1 MNGAEYI
8 IRFLEEKGVDLVFGY
23 PGGAVL
29 FLYDVLGQSAIRHI
43 LARHEQGAIH
53 AADGYA
59 RVTGKT
65 GVCFA
70 TSGPGATNLVT
81 GIANAYLDSVPILAI
96 TGQVGVE
103 SIGRDSFQ
111 EADIVGITMPVTKHS
126 YLVKE
131 LESLPAVLEEAW
143 NLANCDRPGPVLID
157 IPKNLFMGTV
167 DIPKGTLNVPNRKC
181 LLKNGLTKQVATKQL
196 AKILEVLKT
205 AQRPLLFAG
214 GGVVSGGAWEELQEF
229 RRYSG
234 IPVVTSLMGKGVLPE
249 EPGVSL
255 GMVGMH
261 GRPIANLALSR
272 CDVLLAL
279 GVRFSDRVTGNPQ
292 NFLSDTCIVHV
303 DIDPAELGKNIRT
316 DFPVVS
322 DVQKFLKMILQFMQ
336 QEKIELNFQPWH
348 EQISRWETE
357 YPLTY
362 LQGDLLKPQ
371 AVIEEVARQ
380 TKSESPVVVTDVGQH
395 QMFVAQYYPVKG
407 RRNFVTSGGLGTMG
421 FGLPAAMGAA
431 LGRPGEKVILFLGDG
446 GFQMTVQELAVIA
459 QYQLPVKV
467 FIINNS
473 CLGMVRQWQE
483 IFFKGH
489 YAHSLFTEG
498 PDFIKLVEAYGIT
511 AFQLTRPED
520 TTIVVH
526 EALTHPG
533 PVVVNC
539 IVDQGENVLP
549 MIPPGGKP
557 DEMLGRWR
565 GETHISRF
573 G

>member
-8 IRFLEEKGVDLVFGY
+8 VNFLGKKGVDLVFGY

-29 FLYDVLGQSAIRHI
+29 FLYDVLGRSSIKHI
-43 LARHEQGAIH
+43 LTRHEQGAIH

-96 TGQVGVE
+96 TGQVGVD

-126 YLVKE
+126 YLVKK
-131 LESLPAVLEEAW
+131 LESLPAILEEAW
-143 NLANCDRPGPVLID
+143 NVANHDRPGPVLID
-157 IPKNLFMGTV
+157 IPKNLFMGTA
-167 DIPKGTLNVPNRKC
+167 DFSEATINVSNRKVP
-181 LLKNGLTKQVATKQL
+181 LKNGLTRQL
-196 AKILEVLKT
+196 ERIIEVLKT
-205 AQRPLLFAG
+205 AQRPLLFVG
-214 GGVVSGGAWEELQEF
+214 GGTVSAGACEELQEF
-229 RRYSG
+229 VRYSG
-234 IPVVTSLMGKGVLPE
+234 IPVVTSLMGKGALPE
-249 EPGVSL
+249 ERGGSL

-261 GRPIANLALSR
+261 GRPAANLALSQ

-292 NFLSDTCIVHV
+292 NFLPDTCIIHV
-303 DIDPAELGKNIRT
+303 DIDPAELGKNVRT
-316 DFPVVS
+316 DLPVVS
-322 DVQKFLKMILQFMQ
+322 DVQKFLKMILQSLREEQ
-336 QEKIELNFQPWH
+336 IKINLQPWR
-348 EQISRWETE
+348 EQINRWEEE

-362 LQGDLLKPQ
+362 LKSSLLKPQ
-371 AVIEEVARQ
+371 EVIEEVARQ
-380 TKSESPVVVTDVGQH
+380 MGSESSAIVTDVGQH

-407 RRNFVTSGGLGTMG
+407 KRNFVTSGGLGTMG
-421 FGLPAAMGAA
+421 FGLPAAIGAA
-431 LGRPGEKVILFLGDG
+431 LGRPGEKVIVFLGDG
-446 GFQMTVQELAVIA
+446 GFQMTVQELAVMA

-483 IFFKGH
+483 VFFKGH
-489 YAHSLFTEG
+489 YAQSLFTGG
-498 PDFIKLVEAYGIT
+498 PDFTKLVEAYGIT
-511 AFQLTRPED
+511 ALQLTKPED
-520 TTIVVH
+520 TSAIVN
-526 EALTHPG
+526 EALTCPG

-539 IVDQGENVLP
+539 VVDQGENVLP
-549 MIPPGGKP
+549 MIPPGGRP
-557 DEMLGRWR
+557 HEMLGRWR

-573 G
+573 S